1 MRAGCEEITNELTTK
16 TDELAEERRVLLASM
31 TKYLEAK
38 DALNRRGAV
47 IMRDIAAEPGVNGK
61 PKFSNAETRQAE
73 LTFRQAEDEEFQ
85 QLVTT
90 RNAAWHEQKER
101 EIDIEHIQN
110 ELLNIRLV
118 LSY

>member
-16 TDELAEERRVLLASM
+16 TNELAKERRVLLASM

-47 IMRDIAAEPGVNGK
+47 IQREIAAEINPDGK
-61 PKFSNAETRQAE
+61 KKYGSEGIRQAE
-73 LTFRQAEDEEFQ
+73 FTVRTAEDEEFQ
-85 QLVTT
+85 QLITT
-90 RNAAWHEQKER
+90 RNEAWYEQKEE
-101 EIDIEHIQN
+101 EITIEHVQN
-110 ELLNIRLV
+110 ELLNLRFV